1 MPSESTHK
9 INRAAARAAELP
21 RPEERVIVSGVDA
34 LAAVIALYGPT
45 RLLGR
50 GEKRASDHALR
61 AAVHQLVEE
70 ARQTDTVRVERL
82 LIELRR
88 AWRAM
93 PAIQRLPADGP
104 GGDLWDRLV
113 LLCCEEFYVS
123 NDTSR
128 TGNAQVVAHAI

>member
-1 MPSESTHK
+1 M
-9 INRAAARAAELP
+9 
-21 RPEERVIVSGVDA
+21 SGIDA
-34 LAAVIALYGPT
+34 LATVITLYGPT

-50 GEKRASDHALR
+50 GERRASDHALR
-61 AAVHQLVEE
+61 AAVRHLVEE

-93 PAIQRLPADGP
+93 PTIQRLPVDGP

-113 LLCCEEFYVS
+113 LLCCEEFYACNGIS
-123 NDTSR
+123 PTE
-128 TGNAQVVAHAI
+128 NAQVVAHVG